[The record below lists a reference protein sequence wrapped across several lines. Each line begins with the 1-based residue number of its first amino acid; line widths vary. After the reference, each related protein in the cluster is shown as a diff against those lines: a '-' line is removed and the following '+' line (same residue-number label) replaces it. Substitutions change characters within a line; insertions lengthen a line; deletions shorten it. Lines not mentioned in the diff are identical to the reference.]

1 METLSQVAERVL
13 ADVRVP
19 FTILTGWLGAGK
31 TTALNRML
39 ANPGGRRIAVLVNE
53 LGRISIDTQLIVGR
67 GGDVLELAGGCVC
80 CKVDIKNDLW
90 DGIVDIVTRSRPDH
104 VVLETT
110 GIAEPAAIL
119 EGLMRVVEGGVS
131 LARSAAEWQR
141 GSIER
146 PLRERK
152 GDTALD
158 FIEPAGVVCVVD
170 AESGAAALGSRE
182 EARAQAQ
189 AADRV
194 LVAKLDLADA
204 DAVRATHAYLDELAP
219 DAERASF
226 PQDDAGALALT
237 AWLVQP
243 RPLRAWTARRAH
255 AHHAHAAHHHAGQL
269 VAMVFT
275 DDAPLVG
282 ERVLAVLEG
291 LGDRL
296 VRAKGFLHVAGS
308 DRRGFVERAGIRT
321 GLTLGE
327 PWPPG
332 PRRTELVLIGDAL
345 DEAALQ
351 RALWACR
358 SRA

>member
-1 METLSQVAERVL
+1 METLTQVAERVL

-53 LGRISIDTQLIVGR
+53 LGRISIDTQLIVGQ

-119 EGLMRVVEGGVS
+119 EGLMRP
-131 LARSAAEWQR
+131 
-141 GSIER
+141 IER

-170 AESGAAALGSRE
+170 AESGGSALG
-182 EARAQAQ
+182 ARAEAKAQAV

-194 LVAKLDLADA
+194 LLAKLDLASPA
-204 DAVRATHAYLDELAP
+204 AVRATHAYLDELAP

-226 PQDDAGALALT
+226 PPDDAGALAMT

-243 RPLRAWTARRAH
+243 RPLRAWTTRRAH
-255 AHHAHAAHHHAGQL
+255 ATHAHAAHHHAGQL

-282 ERVLAVLEG
+282 ERVLAVLER

-321 GLTLGE
+321 ALTLGE

-345 DEAALQ
+345 DEAALM

-358 SRA
+358 SRGP